1 MKGEYGK
8 VRVLLVAGMLSYD
21 KPISATKIL
30 KRLKARGITCDR
42 KTVYS
47 DIASIDKV
55 MPVEVVPG
63 CKGGFIRVDV
73 IGRCEEE

>member
-1 MKGEYGK
+1 MRVDCSKI
-8 VRVLLVAGMLSYD
+8 RVLLVAGMLSYE
-21 KPISATKIL
+21 KPISAAKIM

-55 MPVEVVPG
+55 MPVEVIPG
-63 CKGGFIRVDV
+63 RNGGFIRVDV
-73 IGRCEEE
+73 IGRCEE